1 MHHSADAG
9 IRLATATD
17 ARDIAAMSRELI
29 EHGLPWRWTAER
41 VSRSLRDADTNV
53 AVVRS
58 SGSLRAFG
66 IMSYQ
71 DEHAHLLLLAVHA
84 RSQRR
89 GVGSAVLQWLE
100 AVAMHAGAVCIYAEV
115 RADNAGARSFYAEH
129 GYEIRDL
136 APAMY
141 SGIVDGVRLQKA
153 LR

>member
-1 MHHSADAG
+1 
-9 IRLATATD
+9 
-17 ARDIAAMSRELI
+17 
-29 EHGLPWRWTAER
+29 
-41 VSRSLRDADTNV
+41 V

-58 SGSLRAFG
+58 GGSLRAFG

-100 AVAMHAGAVCIYAEV
+100 AFAMHAGAERIFAEA
-115 RADNAGARSFYAEH
+115 RADNDGALSFYAGH
-129 GYEIRDL
+129 GYDIRDL

-141 SGIVDGVRLQKA
+141 SGIVDGVRLQKT
-153 LR
+153 LRRMTKGASE